1 MHVKPNQTGMMILW
15 NHYMLKSL
23 TFSITRCVFY
33 PEDFINFIELH
44 GFADSS
50 NQAYASVIF
59 AQLITNKEI
68 KFKLLTL
75 KTRIAP
81 GNPLT
86 IPRLEL
92 LSCLLLSKLIKTIH
106 ESIKHKIIIART
118 IWTDSKIA
126 FCWITM
132 KCQV

>member
-1 MHVKPNQTGMMILW
+1 
-15 NHYMLKSL
+15 MLKSL

-33 PEDFINFIELH
+33 PEDFVNFIELH

-59 AQLITNKEI
+59 AQLTTNKEI

-75 KTRIAP
+75 KTRIAL
-81 GNPLT
+81 GNPLA

-92 LSCLLLSKLIKTIH
+92 LSCLLLSKLIKTIY
-106 ESIKHKIIIART
+106 EPIKHKIIIART